1 MNNFFS
7 PFVEQLMA
15 MEREVGKSSAV
26 NTLLEMLEQM
36 LSQRSVLFIEVRE
49 LLERCSYETPT
60 DVFNALMEHLAKSTL
75 MYRMEIER
83 EQRRKVVEQLFNEL
97 DFAQVS
103 ASQVSCGVRITI
115 ELRAYLKITL
125 SFTLFFIVYSYAGR
139 KSRPQAHSLSS

>member
-15 MEREVGKSSAV
+15 MGREVGKSPAV

-49 LLERCSYETPT
+49 LLDRCSYETPT
-60 DVFNALMEHLAKSTL
+60 DVFNALMEHLAKATL

-103 ASQVSCGVRITI
+103 AGQISYGVSNI
-115 ELRAYLKITL
+115 
-125 SFTLFFIVYSYAGR
+125 
-139 KSRPQAHSLSS
+139 